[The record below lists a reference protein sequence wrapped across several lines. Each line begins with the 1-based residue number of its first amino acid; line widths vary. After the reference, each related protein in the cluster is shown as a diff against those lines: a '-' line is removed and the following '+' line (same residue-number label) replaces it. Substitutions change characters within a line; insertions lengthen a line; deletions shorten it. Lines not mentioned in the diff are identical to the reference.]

1 MLSVQCTKVKRNCM
15 VVHPSRPPLSSLTVI
30 PDSSLFLTCRKSVES
45 APEKVH
51 VSKVCR
57 KCTRKGAQCHVMNYP
72 GPGRNA
78 ERET

>member
-1 MLSVQCTKVKRNCM
+1 M

-57 KCTRKGAQCHVMNYP
+57 KCTRKGAQCHVSNELS
-72 GPGRNA
+72 GAGA
-78 ERET
+78 ECGKGNIK

>member
-51 VSKVCR
+51 SV
-57 KCTRKGAQCHVMNYP
+57 TYLMNYP